1 MDLKKFGNTTLKIS
15 PLGIGG
21 NIFSYALD
29 QKNTN
34 KLLDYSYAHGINFI
48 DTADVYSNGDSETII
63 GNYIEKNNRD
73 KWIISTK
80 VGLQSNSDPSGLGAR
95 NHIISSVE
103 KSLKRLRTDYIDIY
117 QLHHFDPSTNLEETL
132 STFEDLIKGGK
143 IRYAGCSNFDFIEL
157 KNVTKFSESK
167 ELKGYS
173 SVQQHFNLLKR
184 AAKNQIFPFCK
195 QKNMGTLIYG
205 ALGRGLLSDKYLNK
219 NNLENQNDY
228 KTRAELSCSIK
239 NDVNNI
245 EISTIRKLNN
255 YAINTFGK
263 SLQQLAV
270 AWVLNNDAVSSVIL
284 GFRTLKQ
291 IKEII
296 SSLIITL
303 TEEDLISIDSI
314 IGDLSSY
321 NSLSLGA

>member
-1 MDLKKFGNTTLKIS
+1 MDLKQFGSTTLKIS

-21 NIFSYALD
+21 NIFGYALN
-29 QKNTN
+29 QKSANE
-34 KLLDYSYAHGINFI
+34 LLDYSYRHGINFI

-63 GNYIEKNNRD
+63 GNYINNNRD
-73 KWIISTK
+73 KWIIATK
-80 VGLQSNSDPSGLGAR
+80 VGLPSHGDPNGLGAR

-103 KSLKRLRTDYIDIY
+103 KSLKRLRTDYIDLY
-117 QLHHFDPSTNLEETL
+117 QLHHYDPSTDLEETFGV
-132 STFEDLIKGGK
+132 FEDLVQMGK
-143 IRYAGCSNFDFIEL
+143 IRYAGCSNFNFNEL
-157 KNVTKFSESK
+157 KKVTEFSESNK
-167 ELKGYS
+167 FKGYS

-184 AAKNQIFPFCK
+184 VAENQIFPFCK

-205 ALGRGLLSDKYLNK
+205 ALGRGLLSDKYLNI
-219 NNLENQNDY
+219 NNLESKNDY
-228 KTRAELSCSIK
+228 KVRAELSCSIK
-239 NDVNNI
+239 NDLNNI
-245 EISTIRKLNN
+245 EISRIRKLNN

-270 AWVLNNDAVSSVIL
+270 AWTINNDAVSTVIL

-296 SSLIITL
+296 LSSVITF
-303 TEEDLISIDSI
+303 TKEDLTSIDSI

-321 NSLSLGA
+321 NSLSLGTS